1 MSYHQDGCAVR
12 KDKIINKEQAAAIAI
27 FQELGWDQ
35 ATPDQ
40 ALTLPLGSK
49 EQQQVAKKGLSHSRL
64 PDSMLTNEILRL
76 FAIRLG
82 VNPRRVLRW
91 WAVSRP
97 QILAAAIKEQSV
109 EWATEFVDRACRSEF
124 RGWENAVSRHG
135 QEAVDVVTH
144 MNLPVPQSV
153 EYIKD
158 WAAVMAGHL
167 TDTKVEL
174 LGPQVTAKDDLFPRF
189 LEHLQIA
196 ITLGAPASGP
206 LGHVLPGAMDN
217 GWLDRDAALP
227 LAMDGIVFATRP
239 IDRKVWTRLALNDL
253 AATDNELLAYKD
265 ALIPVISTTEPAM
278 VEMLGLR
285 LLPLLTGEAWAELV
299 EVMLYASTAKALV
312 AVLKAVSATP
322 VPGPGVVERLI
333 PQLSALT
340 LHKNDTVV
348 ALSTALLDS
357 WGQGAVSVGAPA
369 NDLVYEWQ
377 AFPPFQDAPR
387 VHLPEAATPESIS
400 SLLAS
405 FPIDIHDT
413 CLEQELMWAQLVELS
428 SSDIDAARRSVAGVR
443 NYPILRQWSRGL
455 AVSDLTIYEGLPPYP
470 INPISAR
477 NADVLQALG
486 VKPLPCLLSQP
497 SFEDLSLDPE
507 DLLQRLH
514 RFVAED
520 AEVIVSDLLLALA
533 RLRVPADPGTLT
545 ERFRTIDL
553 AIAGTTDTVGKVIAG
568 YLTDPFVDPGC
579 FVKYGYNS
587 PGALTIPESVAELV
601 ALEDTRFH
609 NWAKFFHN
617 PAILPHFTSSV
628 WAYVTED
635 PIFLGQVARAGAP
648 LKPVAATEFLC
659 LGLETEEYA
668 AALAQAWRRGVITTG
683 GWQFQKD
690 EIDTNLAEKTRSL
703 RLAAEVGALAAAW
716 SLMDNILTH
725 HAAKTRVGA
734 GVVDMALLA
743 KEFAPSVA
751 AALSQGK
758 ATASDVPIVGLVS
771 LAERGG
777 SSKAV
782 RAATEALALLPQELV
797 VAAGNSPKEQH
808 LLGEEEFKG
817 LWPMRGDLR
826 NNPEDGYAITMS
838 LVAGHT
844 QDMEVL
850 TTLTKDSSSYFVN
863 PSGWFYSLDNEGQVR
878 ATTADEQVVWLH
890 WDKATRTLL
899 PTEHRDWVNKR
910 DAPLG
915 NNATDLS
922 VSLVAVVIASLQRS
936 FGYDNCARGLKD
948 LITEGSI
955 TAPSVQ
961 KVVRAL
967 LDCPDYNPTKSFS
980 MIEKNPKVV
989 HVLWP
994 ILTETL
1000 GFAAASATPPRW
1012 TTRCLDAISAHTQ
1025 LLRKATH
1032 EGLIPAAAW
1041 QPLATLEAAKK
1052 KSAARA
1058 KAQGLAEVFLAG

>member
-64 PDSMLTNEILRL
+64 PDSMLTNEMLRL

-174 LGPQVTAKDDLFPRF
+174 LGPQITAKDDLFPRF

-357 WGQGAVSVGAPA
+357 WGQGAVSVMRHPMSG
-369 NDLVYEWQ
+369 
-377 AFPPFQDAPR
+377 
-387 VHLPEAATPESIS
+387 IS
-400 SLLAS
+400 
-405 FPIDIHDT
+405 
-413 CLEQELMWAQLVELS
+413 
-428 SSDIDAARRSVAGVR
+428 
-443 NYPILRQWSRGL
+443 
-455 AVSDLTIYEGLPPYP
+455 
-470 INPISAR
+470 
-477 NADVLQALG
+477 
-486 VKPLPCLLSQP
+486 
-497 SFEDLSLDPE
+497 
-507 DLLQRLH
+507 
-514 RFVAED
+514 
-520 AEVIVSDLLLALA
+520 
-533 RLRVPADPGTLT
+533 
-545 ERFRTIDL
+545 
-553 AIAGTTDTVGKVIAG
+553 
-568 YLTDPFVDPGC
+568 
-579 FVKYGYNS
+579 
-587 PGALTIPESVAELV
+587 
-601 ALEDTRFH
+601 
-609 NWAKFFHN
+609 
-617 PAILPHFTSSV
+617 
-628 WAYVTED
+628 
-635 PIFLGQVARAGAP
+635 
-648 LKPVAATEFLC
+648 
-659 LGLETEEYA
+659 
-668 AALAQAWRRGVITTG
+668 
-683 GWQFQKD
+683 
-690 EIDTNLAEKTRSL
+690 
-703 RLAAEVGALAAAW
+703 
-716 SLMDNILTH
+716 
-725 HAAKTRVGA
+725 
-734 GVVDMALLA
+734 
-743 KEFAPSVA
+743 
-751 AALSQGK
+751 
-758 ATASDVPIVGLVS
+758 
-771 LAERGG
+771 
-777 SSKAV
+777 
-782 RAATEALALLPQELV
+782 
-797 VAAGNSPKEQH
+797 
-808 LLGEEEFKG
+808 
-817 LWPMRGDLR
+817 
-826 NNPEDGYAITMS
+826 
-838 LVAGHT
+838 
-844 QDMEVL
+844 
-850 TTLTKDSSSYFVN
+850 
-863 PSGWFYSLDNEGQVR
+863 
-878 ATTADEQVVWLH
+878 
-890 WDKATRTLL
+890 
-899 PTEHRDWVNKR
+899 
-910 DAPLG
+910 
-915 NNATDLS
+915 
-922 VSLVAVVIASLQRS
+922 
-936 FGYDNCARGLKD
+936 
-948 LITEGSI
+948 
-955 TAPSVQ
+955 
-961 KVVRAL
+961 
-967 LDCPDYNPTKSFS
+967 
-980 MIEKNPKVV
+980 
-989 HVLWP
+989 
-994 ILTETL
+994 
-1000 GFAAASATPPRW
+1000 
-1012 TTRCLDAISAHTQ
+1012 
-1025 LLRKATH
+1025 
-1032 EGLIPAAAW
+1032 
-1041 QPLATLEAAKK
+1041 
-1052 KSAARA
+1052 
-1058 KAQGLAEVFLAG
+1058 